1 MSTHGI
7 TFDGSRFWVTHR
19 RREYGPFDYEWNSD
33 FCGVVMLYDGERFG
47 EYCSVDE
54 LFADLK
60 PFALPMAV
68 VRVTSIVMGCVLYGI
83 LNGLIEAER
92 HRLVELRLY
101 QFGFERFVVVR

>member
-1 MSTHGI
+1 M
-7 TFDGSRFWVTHR
+7 THR
-19 RREYGPFDYEWNSD
+19 RKKYGPFDYEWNSD

>member
-1 MSTHGI
+1 M
-7 TFDGSRFWVTHR
+7 THR
-19 RREYGPFDYEWNSD
+19 RKTYGPFDYEWNSD